1 MYLKEQIMKFYDLAQ
16 ELEEVCTTD
25 GFLELIAEVNKEHDE
40 NDKYNIA
47 DVLSFV
53 SDVDDA
59 LKNGYESMDGYYED
73 Y

>member
-25 GFLELIAEVNKEHDE
+25 GFLEIITEVNKEHDD
-40 NDKYNIA
+40 NDKYNIT

-59 LKNGYESMDGYYED
+59 LKNGYESMEGYYED

>member
-1 MYLKEQIMKFYDLAQ
+1 MKDRIKCFFDLAQ
-16 ELEEVCTTD
+16 ELEEVCVND
-25 GFLELIAEVNKEHDE
+25 DFLTLLEEVNKEQDMDE
-40 NDKYNIA
+40 KYNLA

-59 LKNGYESMDGYYED
+59 LKHSYSNMSHYYED

>member
-1 MYLKEQIMKFYDLAQ
+1 MYLKEQIIQFFDLAQ
-16 ELEEVCTTD
+16 ELEEVCVND
-25 GFLELIAEVNKEHDE
+25 GFLSLIKDVNKEQDE
-40 NDKYNIA
+40 NDKYNLA

-59 LKNGYESMDGYYED
+59 LKHNYPNMDNYYDD